1 MSYLNDLDPDR
12 IPRHV
17 AIVMDGNGR
26 WAAQRG
32 LPRTKGHEQ
41 GEQALY
47 DVVEGGLEVGL
58 RYLTVYAFST
68 ENWARPSDEVKF
80 LMNFNRLLIRKRRN
94 DLNERGVRIRFMG
107 RRDRRLP
114 RSVQTEMAAAEAM
127 TEGNTRMT
135 LVIALNYGGRA
146 EIVDAVRSLVQ
157 DPPGRVDGRA
167 IGKRLYL
174 PDVPDPDLLIRTS
187 GEMRI
192 SNFLVWQAAY
202 AELWFTPV
210 LWPDFGRE
218 QLFEAIRDYQK
229 RERRF
234 GKLAD

>member
-1 MSYLNDLDPDR
+1 MSLGIPPDR
-12 IPRHV
+12 LPRHV
-17 AIVMDGNGR
+17 AIIMDGNGR
-26 WAAQRG
+26 WAEARG
-32 LPRTKGHEQ
+32 LPRTRGHEA
-41 GEQALY
+41 GERALF
-47 DVVEGGLEVGL
+47 DVVEGALEAGIGFL
-58 RYLTVYAFST
+58 SVYAFST
-68 ENWARPSDEVKF
+68 ENWARPADEVDF
-80 LMNFNRLLIRKRRN
+80 LLGFNRSLLRQRR
-94 DLNERGVRIRFMG
+94 DELNERGVRIRFMG

-114 RSVQTEMAAAEAM
+114 KSVQKEMQAAEAM

-146 EIVDAVRSLVQ
+146 ELVDAVQSMVE
-157 DPPGRVDGRA
+157 DPPRRVDGRA
-167 IGKRLYL
+167 IAKRLYL

-192 SNFLVWQAAY
+192 SNFLLWQAAY

-218 QLFEAIRDYQK
+218 HLFEAIRDYQK

-234 GKLAD
+234 GKVAD